1 MERFFRLYHSRSNQT
16 LELRPNF
23 ENGYPGEDAFSLLYP
38 PSVVS
43 QLDRLLTKAEQAA
56 KGERARGWLR
66 TTRDC
71 FDGLKAISDM
81 FAAKRAYEMQPT
93 KESLLLVK
101 DRVEAFE
108 KWRNRIIAYSTDKEY
123 VRRWFPAYYRLTANL
138 ICDGDH
144 YLWGHYY
151 YHQADVEKDLQ
162 KVVKGEKKVRGTGVG
177 PATILEPITWDFD
190 KMLANVGKPREEKIA
205 YVTRTTAGPGPDG
218 FLPATAWTDAKG
230 YVFEMYHAANST
242 VEASKQTVARLLYDD
257 ERIYVRFECREP
269 SVEKMKL
276 RTVGKDGD
284 VYHQDEV
291 ELFLNPECSNRKF
304 LHFMAAPVKDALYD
318 ERKGYIE
325 DPLDPRYNLQDISW
339 TVDWTYSYKIDKEK
353 NLWVVEMAVPFKSL
367 GQPTPRP
374 GAVWTGN
381 FARCRR
387 ADGGEELS
395 CWVAEE
401 FGNPEVFGEIHFA
414 EAQPR

>member
-1 MERFFRLYHSRSNQT
+1 
-16 LELRPNF
+16 
-23 ENGYPGEDAFSLLYP
+23 
-38 PSVVS
+38 
-43 QLDRLLTKAEQAA
+43 
-56 KGERARGWLR
+56 
-66 TTRDC
+66 
-71 FDGLKAISDM
+71 M
-81 FAAKRAYEMQPT
+81 FAAKRAFEFCPNRDNLLAV
-93 KESLLLVK
+93 KE
-101 DRVEAFE
+101 RVETFE
-108 KWRNRIIAYSTDKEY
+108 AWRARIFAYHDQKPYLDKY
-123 VRRWFPAYYRLTANL
+123 FPWYYKFCAGLLT
-138 ICDGDH
+138 DGDRGK
-144 YLWGHYY
+144 YNDYY
-151 YHQADVEKDLQ
+151 YSPKLTFETVAAIAS
-162 KVVKGEKKVRGTGVG
+162 GKKTIRGKAISAAGG
-177 PATILEPITWDFD
+177 TINTPITWNFD
-190 KMLANVGKPREEKIA
+190 RMLASLGKPADAKALTARFTPAKPALDGAEWQACAPVAFERYQAKGSAIPDDA
-205 YVTRTTAGPGPDG
+205 TTA
-218 FLPATAWTDAKG
+218 
-230 YVFEMYHAANST
+230 VR
-242 VEASKQTVARLLYDD
+242 VLYDHD
-257 ERIYVRFECREP
+257 NLYVAFECREP
-269 SVEKMKL
+269 NTEGLKLKSVG
-276 RTVGKDGD
+276 RDGN
-284 VYHQDEV
+284 VYSLDEV
-291 ELFLNPECSNRKF
+291 ELFLNPEQSDRKF